1 MSNSNFLSKSS
12 PRSPDLEYVKME
24 AGMYGAQIE
33 RTGMGIGRGRLLGDD
48 LHPLN
53 IKVQTEIA
61 ITPES
66 ESNTAESMRG
76 QHL

>member
-24 AGMYGAQIE
+24 AGTYRSQIG
-33 RTGMGIGRGRLLGDD
+33 RTGMGRFLGDE

-53 IKVQTEIA
+53 IKVRTDIA
-61 ITPES
+61 ITPENDSATS
-66 ESNTAESMRG
+66 ETAHVSH
-76 QHL
+76 Q

>member
-33 RTGMGIGRGRLLGDD
+33 RTGTGMGRGRLLGDD

-53 IKVQTEIA
+53 IKIQTDIA
-61 ITPES
+61 IIPES
-66 ESNTAESMRG
+66 ESSTAEAVHG
-76 QHL
+76 QRQ

>member
-24 AGMYGAQIE
+24 AGIHGSQIE
-33 RTGMGIGRGRLLGDD
+33 RTGMGRFLGDE

-53 IKVQTEIA
+53 IKVQTDIA
-61 ITPES
+61 ITPENDSATS
-66 ESNTAESMRG
+66 ETAHVSH
-76 QHL
+76 Q